1 MNDGICIGEFI
12 KPHGICGELLFTTY
26 NPLSD
31 ALDSDIPLFIEENC
45 ELGRLEIEKIR
56 RVNKGYLIKLCGVNS
71 IESAENFKK
80 VPVYIKKTDINLER
94 GEYLISDLIGLS
106 CYNKNDQ
113 GIGTVSQIY
122 PGEADIIEIKS
133 NEATYLIPM
142 AEDNI
147 SFIDI
152 KNSKIAVK
160 NEENYKI

>member
-1 MNDGICIGEFI
+1 MNDCICIGEFI

-31 ALDSDIPLFIEENC
+31 ALDSNIPLFVEENC
-45 ELGRLEIEKIR
+45 KLGRLEIEKIR
-56 RVNKGYLIKLCGVNS
+56 RVNKGYLIKLRGVNS
-71 IESAENFKK
+71 IASAENFKK

-94 GEYLISDLIGLS
+94 GEYLISDLIGLN
-106 CYNKNDQ
+106 CYNENDK

-122 PGEADIIEIKS
+122 PGETDTIEIKS
-133 NEATYLIPM
+133 NEANYLIPM
-142 AEDNI
+142 TEDNI

>member
-1 MNDGICIGEFI
+1 MKDCICIGEFI
-12 KPHGICGELLFTTY
+12 KPHGIYGELLFATY
-26 NPLSD
+26 NTLSD
-31 ALDSDIPLFIEENC
+31 ALDSNIPLFVEKNY
-45 ELGRLEIEKIR
+45 ELEPLKIEKIR
-56 RVNKGYLIKLCGVNS
+56 RVNKGYLVKLCGVNS

-80 VPVYIKKTDINLER
+80 VPVYIKKTDINLKR
-94 GEYLISDLIGLS
+94 NEYLISDLIGLS
-106 CYNKNDQ
+106 CYNENDQ

-142 AEDNI
+142 TENNI